1 MDTAEYLNRNL
12 EQLLGD
18 IAARTPEPGGGSVA
32 AIATA
37 MAAGLAAM
45 SARFSTDDWDEARG
59 AIAQAESLRERSLP
73 LAQADAE
80 AYAEAI
86 ALLRRPKGDDPEER
100 DRALGEALSRAAAV
114 PLEIAGAAADVAL
127 LSAEIAER
135 GNPNL
140 RGDAAAAAI
149 LAEAAARMAANLVV
163 INLSMTEE
171 DERVARA
178 LSLADAAAKASRRA
192 VAAGP

>member
-12 EQLLGD
+12 EQLLRD

-32 AIATA
+32 AIAAA

-45 SARFSTDDWDEARG
+45 AARFSMDDWDEASG
-59 AIAQAESLRERSLP
+59 AVAQAESLRERSLP
-73 LAQADAE
+73 LAHADAE
-80 AYAEAI
+80 AYAGAI
-86 ALLRRPKGDDPEER
+86 ELLRAPKGADPEER

-127 LSAEIAER
+127 LGAEIAER

-149 LAEAAARMAANLVV
+149 LGEAAARMAANLVV

-178 LSLADAAAKASRRA
+178 LALADAAAKAARRA